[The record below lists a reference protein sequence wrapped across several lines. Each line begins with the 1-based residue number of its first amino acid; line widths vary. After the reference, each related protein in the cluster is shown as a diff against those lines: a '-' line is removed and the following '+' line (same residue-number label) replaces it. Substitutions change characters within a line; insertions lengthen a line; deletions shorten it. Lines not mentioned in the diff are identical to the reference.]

1 MTGYITL
8 QHNSAI
14 NNEFEVLSLLI
25 VLQNIEA
32 ALYSLFRN
40 SDLILI
46 SILKSMCIRRRIVL
60 FFINQMH
67 CVWK

>member
-14 NNEFEVLSLLI
+14 NNGSSALLI

-40 SDLILI
+40 SDFILI
-46 SILKSMCIRRRIVL
+46 SILK
-60 FFINQMH
+60 
-67 CVWK
+67 

>member
-14 NNEFEVLSLLI
+14 NNEVLSLLI

-60 FFINQMH
+60 FFINPMH